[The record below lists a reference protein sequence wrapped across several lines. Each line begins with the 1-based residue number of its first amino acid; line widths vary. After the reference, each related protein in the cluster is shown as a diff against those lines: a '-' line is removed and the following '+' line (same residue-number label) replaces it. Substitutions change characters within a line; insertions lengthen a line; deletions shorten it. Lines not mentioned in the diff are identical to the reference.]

1 MNVRDLGDPLGL
13 DHFRQRP
20 TLGFIKLVFS
30 LMRQGTRLT
39 RGKASKN
46 RRPRNNHTSGRLAA
60 DRRGFASGVL
70 EIVLLR
76 KGAANDF
83 ISSPPLSA
91 DFRQEQ
97 RVGDRSMEWV
107 RGPQSVVV
115 RLSWSVSSVGD
126 VAGHKNVAV
135 QER

>member
-1 MNVRDLGDPLGL
+1 MFWDLGDPLGL

-30 LMRQGTRLT
+30 LMLQGTRLT

-46 RRPRNNHTSGRLAA
+46 RHPRNNHTSGRLA

-83 ISSPPLSA
+83 ISSPFKCGL
-91 DFRQEQ
+91 QTEQ
-97 RVGDRSMEWV
+97 RVGRRSLDGVGEAAAV
-107 RGPQSVVV
+107 GGGATLVV
-115 RLSWSVSSVGD
+115 S
-126 VAGHKNVAV
+126 
-135 QER
+135 

>member
-1 MNVRDLGDPLGL
+1 MFWDLGDPLGL

-83 ISSPPLSA
+83 ISSPFKCGLQTRTEGRRSL
-91 DFRQEQ
+91 DG
-97 RVGDRSMEWV
+97 VGEGAAV
-107 RGPQSVVV
+107 GGGATLVV
-115 RLSWSVSSVGD
+115 S
-126 VAGHKNVAV
+126 
-135 QER
+135 